1 MGGAIAGFFAVFWLI
16 NRSYSKQMD
25 KSRDVEIEKL
35 NEINEKL
42 RTEKKPLNIVLKFNQ
57 DDLSSD
63 EEIKDLKFEKSTLK
77 IINDKIGDKEPP
89 RDIILAPGGEQTWFF
104 RHYNADPE
112 DLAILEIVDN
122 KKRKWESKF
131 YLYAPYQITQELRR

>member
-1 MGGAIAGFFAVFWLI
+1 
-16 NRSYSKQMD
+16 MD
-25 KSRDVEIEKL
+25 KSREDKIEKL
-35 NEINEKL
+35 KEELEK
-42 RTEKKPLNIVLKFNQ
+42 EKKPLNIVLKFNQ
-57 DDLSSD
+57 DSLSPD

-77 IINDKIGDKEPP
+77 IINDKIGDKEPEP